1 VRTRIIKRFVVTA
14 CRLEFGGNGRAGK
27 VVFTDTRFGLGF
39 DDDAMIVFLLVKAVE
54 LAILE
59 CIDLS

>member
-1 VRTRIIKRFVVTA
+1 VTA

-39 DDDAMIVFLLVKAVE
+39 DDDGMIVSLLVKAVE

-59 CIDLS
+59 CIDSS